1 MLLRV
6 GFGNMD
12 DMLSLL
18 MKFGEEENLLKLQGG
33 KARYKNLELYLEH
46 EKIEILLWRF
56 IRGYI

>member
-1 MLLRV
+1 
-6 GFGNMD
+6 MD